1 MGGEGV
7 FEPGAVVK
15 STVVSAFDAPGSRTT
30 STRRILLAGEPLLY
44 LQALSE
50 LLDSIPGVS
59 ASLVQPGEIGHAAR
73 VDAPALILLGCPPTS
88 DGPVELSG
96 SLRKSYPGVPLVLLD
111 SGTARDSAEKTAS
124 LKASAWFSTSVSLDE
139 LVKGLCNP
147 TNPTGTR
154 AKRHSPRPEHR
165 GEWPQSSLSERELT
179 VLRLVVSGRSNN
191 EIAEALGISR
201 HTVRT
206 HLQNVMAKIL
216 VRSKTELVSVA
227 MRSGIRAGTSPV
239 TRDA

>member
-30 STRRILLAGEPLLY
+30 TRRILLAGEPLLY

-59 ASLVQPGEIGHAAR
+59 ASLVQPGEIGHGAG
-73 VDAPALILLGCPPTS
+73 VHAPALILLGCPQTS
-88 DGPVELSG
+88 AGPVDLSG
-96 SLRKSYPGVPLVLLD
+96 SLRKLYPGVPLVLLD

-124 LKASAWFSTSVSLDE
+124 LKASAWFSTRVSLDE
-139 LVKGLCNP
+139 LVKGLCDP
-147 TNPTGTR
+147 TNPTGST
-154 AKRHSPRPEHR
+154 KRHSPRPGHR
-165 GEWPQSSLSERELT
+165 GEWPLSSLSERELS
-179 VLRLVVSGRSNN
+179 VLRLVVGGRSNN

-201 HTVRT
+201 HTVRS
-206 HLQNVMAKIL
+206 HLQNVMAKML
-216 VRSKTELVSVA
+216 VRSKTELVTVA
-227 MRSGIRAGTSPV
+227 MRSGIRAGTGPV